1 MGDLSPKVIV
11 KSVNRINLSQLVLER
26 IVQFLAS
33 GQLKPGD
40 KLPSEIELMEI
51 LNASRPV
58 LSET

>member
-33 GQLKPGD
+33 GQLKPRD
-40 KLPSEIELMEI
+40 K
-51 LNASRPV
+51 
-58 LSET
+58 